1 MTARLIDGKA
11 IARALREDIRKEVES
26 FAPGRVTLA
35 ALEVRAGD
43 GASTGSSASRGSG
56 GAAVY
61 AASQKKAA
69 ENLGIVF
76 RHEVLTEGADQQ
88 ALLRA
93 VDDLNAD
100 PSVNGI
106 LLLRPLPPHCDA
118 WEATTRIRPDKD
130 VEGCHPANL
139 GALLFGSDGLVP
151 CTARAAV
158 TLLESTGT
166 DVRGL
171 ETVVVGHSEIVG
183 KPVALMLVNDLSTVT
198 TCHIATRNLAAHT
211 SRADILFA
219 GAGVPGLITG
229 AMIKPGAVV
238 IDIGINRVTVE
249 ENGVP
254 VSRVVGDVEFDSASM
269 VAGWISPV
277 PGGVGP
283 VTTATLMANT
293 VQAARMQRDRR

>member
-1 MTARLIDGKA
+1 
-11 IARALREDIRKEVES
+11 VES
-26 FAPGRVTLA
+26 FRPGRVTLA
-35 ALEVRAGD
+35 ALEVRAAD
-43 GASTGSSASRGSG
+43 GGAAAGSG

-61 AASQKKAA
+61 AASQKKTA
-69 ENLGIVF
+69 ESLGIAF
-76 RHEVLTEGADQQ
+76 RHVVLREGTDQQ
-88 ALLRA
+88 ILLRA

-106 LLLRPLPPHCDA
+106 LILRPLPPPCDA
-118 WEATTRIRPDKD
+118 GEAAARIRPDKD
-130 VEGCHPANL
+130 VEGCNPANL
-139 GALLFGSDGLVP
+139 GALLFNSEGLVP

-158 TLLESTGT
+158 TLLRSTGT
-166 DVRGL
+166 KVRGI

-183 KPVALMLVNDLSTVT
+183 KPIALMLVNDLSTVT

-219 GAGVPGLITG
+219 AAGVPGLITG

-249 ENGVP
+249 ESGVP
-254 VSRVVGDVEFDSASM
+254 VSKVVGDVEFDSAKE

-293 VQAARMQRDRR
+293 VQAARMQRTRS